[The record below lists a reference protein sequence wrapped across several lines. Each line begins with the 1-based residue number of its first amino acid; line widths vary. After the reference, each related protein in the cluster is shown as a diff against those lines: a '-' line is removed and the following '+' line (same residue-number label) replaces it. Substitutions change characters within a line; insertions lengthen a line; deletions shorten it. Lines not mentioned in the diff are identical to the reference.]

1 MAGIPC
7 AAFVQPVAPSCPLG
21 RAGVKPARTRQPR
34 RARMWFAPRSLLWKN
49 AVEDRARRWSARAT
63 GFPGRSGQPVLEGAL
78 GRGFGAG
85 LIWGG
90 VVFVAGFL
98 GLALLAPPDE
108 GLPVAEHVTAPEV
121 SEPQPV
127 TASPAPE
134 TPADATIPGAESAG
148 TAAAPPAPAVPA
160 APAEEAPA
168 ASDEPPMSPPP
179 AATPTPPMP
188 APADDPAPGDMAP
201 EAETETPAPQR
212 PAARDPG
219 ASQSGIGAADAPPA
233 QRPAPTPTA
242 PPAAP
247 RADDD
252 APRVAVETDAPAGGT
267 AARPSA
273 PATPDGPPP
282 PSSLPPAPPAADSPA
297 PVADAADAATEH
309 TADPTDMQDGT
320 PDAADIAAHAAPA
333 PAVRTDRLPR
343 IGDALPDAADAE
355 DAGTEGADAAALPDT
370 EAAGADT
377 RLPAVLRHAADVALA
392 PDRPRLA
399 VILIDDGL
407 DADARADLTALP
419 FPVTMA
425 LDPLA
430 EGASAAAAAYRA
442 AGLEVLMLAADLP
455 ARATASDI
463 EVLFEGWLVALPQ
476 AVGLID
482 TPEGG
487 FQNNRGLAQ
496 LLVPVLERDGHAL
509 VSYARGL
516 NAASQLAEAA
526 GLARGQVFRV
536 LDAEAESVFTIRRY
550 LDRAV
555 FEAGRDGSVIVLG
568 HAARPDTL
576 AGLMAWRM
584 EGRADQVDLVPVTAA
599 LGGL

>member
-63 GFPGRSGQPVLEGAL
+63 GFPGRSGRPVLEGAL

-108 GLPVAEHVTAPEV
+108 SLPVAEHVAAPEI
-121 SEPQPV
+121 SAPRPATE
-127 TASPAPE
+127 SPAPE

-148 TAAAPPAPAVPA
+148 TAAAPSAPAAPA
-160 APAEEAPA
+160 APAEGAPA
-168 ASDEPPMSPPP
+168 ASDEPPIPPPP
-179 AATPTPPMP
+179 AATPTPP

-212 PAARDPG
+212 PAARDPR
-219 ASQSGIGAADAPPA
+219 ASQNGIGAAEAPAA
-233 QRPAPTPTA
+233 QQPAPTPAA

-247 RADDD
+247 RTDDD
-252 APRVAVETDAPAGGT
+252 APRVAAETDAPAEGT

-282 PSSLPPAPPAADSPA
+282 PSSPPPAPPVADAPA
-297 PVADAADAATEH
+297 PAADAADAAPEH
-309 TADPTDMQDGT
+309 MADPTDMQDGT
-320 PDAADIAAHAAPA
+320 PDAADIAAHAPPA

-343 IGDALPDAADAE
+343 IGDALPDAARAE
-355 DAGTEGADAAALPDT
+355 DAGTEGADAGALPDT
-370 EAAGADT
+370 EAAGADA

-407 DADARADLTALP
+407 DADTRADLTTLP

-425 LDPLA
+425 LDPLT

-442 AGLEVLMLAADLP
+442 AGLEVLMVAADLP
-455 ARATASDI
+455 PRATASDI
-463 EVLFEGWLVALPQ
+463 EVLFEGWLDALPQ

-555 FEAGRDGSVIVLG
+555 FQASQMGQVVVFGDASNEDTMEALDMWLTDGL
-568 HAARPDTL
+568 
-576 AGLMAWRM
+576 
-584 EGRADQVDLVPVTAA
+584 ADQVELVPISGILLADD
-599 LGGL
+599 